1 MFVHKRSFDEIYSRD
16 IDVST
21 ILFFFLLIF
30 FFNSVCL
37 LYVFVSTCANPYS
50 SSLFL
55 PVNASRTYFSPCHF
69 PFSHAPCRRFSSPSS
84 LHAHRLL
91 RYSSLT
97 LSLVLFSHSPH
108 SHASPSTA
116 LTLPHASSFP
126 FSRFSLHL
134 FRPVSC
140 PSFAFSL
147 APFPPNPSRTLPEAI
162 LHPSLRY
169 RVNPSLL
176 PAPHFSFYFT
186 VDRDRLSRCRRRG

>member
-1 MFVHKRSFDEIYSRD
+1 MFPLFLSA
-16 IDVST
+16 
-21 ILFFFLLIF
+21 FFFLIRF
-30 FFNSVCL
+30 INSVCL
-37 LYVFVSTCANPYS
+37 RFYLHLSHALILILPVHFSRSMPLTRIFHPAIF
-50 SSLFL
+50 LFL
-55 PVNASRTYFSPCHF
+55 THPVVT
-69 PFSHAPCRRFSSPSS
+69 SPSS
-84 LHAHRLL
+84 LRAHRLL
-91 RYSSLT
+91 RYSSPT

-108 SHASPSTA
+108 SHASPSTV

-134 FRPVSC
+134 FRLVSC

-147 APFPPNPSRTLPEAI
+147 APFPPASSRTLPEAI